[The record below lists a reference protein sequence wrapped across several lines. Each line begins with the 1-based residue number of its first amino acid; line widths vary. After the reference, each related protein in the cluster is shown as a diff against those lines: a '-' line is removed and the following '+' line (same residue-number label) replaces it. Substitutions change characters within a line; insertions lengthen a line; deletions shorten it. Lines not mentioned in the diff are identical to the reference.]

1 MALGREQGVNTDTT
15 RDVVI
20 IGAGMVGSVLAHAL
34 VRSEVSAGKRIVL
47 IEASELRADAPPRQ
61 PGYDSRVTVLSAG
74 SVACFRQLGLW
85 GEALAA
91 SQPIH
96 DIHVSDQGRFGSVRL
111 GSGDEGVDALGC
123 VVENA
128 VLGQCLNRQLSHPA
142 LEICA
147 PARVT
152 ALLPQPGGMRVVLE
166 AAAEGAT
173 PRHFDA
179 ALVVLADGGRSGLA
193 SALGITQGGHDYA
206 QSAIITNVSFSK
218 PHQGLAF
225 ERFTP
230 KGPLALLPLP
240 DYDGE
245 HRAALVWTHPR
256 ATANEVLALDDAR
269 FLAALQE
276 DFGQRLGSFRRVG
289 QRALHAL
296 SLRVAEEQ
304 IRPHLVLLG
313 NVAHSLHPVAGQGYN
328 LALRDLMLLARSIL
342 EAFAAGE
349 NPGSFTRLKSY
360 LDAAGGDQL
369 ATIAFSDWM
378 TRLFSS
384 PSRSR
389 ALARGFAMAG
399 LDLLPP
405 LKHALSLQAMGMA
418 APAVRLP

>member
-1 MALGREQGVNTDTT
+1 MNTDTA

-34 VRSEVSAGKRIVL
+34 VQSAASAGKRIVL
-47 IEASELRADAPPRQ
+47 VEASELRPDAPPRQ

-74 SVACFRQLGLW
+74 TVACFRQLGLW
-85 GEALAA
+85 NGALAG
-91 SQPIH
+91 SQAIH

-111 GSGDEGVDALGC
+111 GSGDEGVDALGH

-152 ALLPQPGGMRVVLE
+152 ALQPQPGGMRVVLE
-166 AAAEGAT
+166 AGEGAT
-173 PRHFDA
+173 PRYLDA

-193 SALGITQGGHDYA
+193 AALGIAQDVHDYA

-218 PHQGLAF
+218 PHRGLAF

-230 KGPLALLPLP
+230 KGPLALLPLS
-240 DYDGE
+240 DYEGE
-245 HRAALVWTHPR
+245 HRAALVWTHAR
-256 ATANEVLALDDAR
+256 ETANEVLALDDAR

-328 LALRDLMLLARSIL
+328 LGVRDLMLLARSIL

-384 PSRSR
+384 SSRSR
-389 ALARGFAMAG
+389 VLARGFAMAG